1 MSQKRRGGWG
11 EVNFTKDH
19 GVVRKSFNGGGVG
32 YQSMQEHDSFR
43 SARNSADMLDMGS
56 DQHVHVAVQ
65 RAFLR
70 KK

>member
-1 MSQKRRGGWG
+1 MAQKSRGGWG

-19 GVVRKSFNGGGVG
+19 GVVRKSFSSGDVG
-32 YQSMQEHDSFR
+32 YQSMEEHDSFR
-43 SARNSADMLDMGS
+43 DADNSARMNNLGS
-56 DQHVHVAVQ
+56 DQNVHVAVQ